1 MLDRLAPLAHLLR
14 MLIEATLDYLENVFM
29 LPSRDPSLLGGSTA
43 MLDGTILT
51 DVRQIAAQGQSMFF
65 GCE

>member
-1 MLDRLAPLAHLLR
+1 

-29 LPSRDPSLLGGSTA
+29 LPSRDPSLLGGSKA

-51 DVRQIAAQGQSMFF
+51 DVRQIAAQDRSMFF